1 MKISEFRD
9 KTDQELVD
17 QEALMRT
24 QLINMR
30 IAIATSRPV
39 SPGQFRLV
47 KRDIARI
54 KTIQTERLREAKANS

>member
-1 MKISEFRD
+1 MKTSELRD

-17 QEALMRT
+17 QEAKMRT

-39 SPGQFRLV
+39 NPGQFRLLR
-47 KRDIARI
+47 RDIARV
-54 KTIQTERLREAKANS
+54 KTFQTQRALEAKASS